1 MKKTL
6 VVAAIDDLFFV
17 SKIREVAGSLRVP
30 FQHVKSIE
38 KAIITLADAETS
50 VVLADLQSEIID
62 SFALAERVRSEPRLE
77 HVHLIGFYSH
87 VNPEFQSRASLAG
100 FDRSMPRSAFVR
112 KLPELLTEGLGLNV
126 NPL

>member
-1 MKKTL
+1 

-17 SKIREVAGSLRVP
+17 SKIRAVAETLLVP
-30 FQHVKSIE
+30 FQQVKSIE
-38 KAIITLADAETS
+38 QAMITLADAQTS
-50 VVLADLQSEIID
+50 VVFADLQSEIID
-62 SFALAERVRSEPRLE
+62 SFALAERVRSEAHLE

-87 VNPEFQSRASLAG
+87 VNPEFQSLASLAG

-112 KLPELLTEGLGLNV
+112 KLPELLTEGLGLDK